1 MHINALVPV
10 PWPLN
15 LIISHPETKRRISDF
30 HGSHITFEVELVI
43 GSLVYNCNYVCN
55 TVLALI
61 KAIRLVFVCEKNL
74 LMVLISPITMTM
86 VHHKSYISMGRN
98 FNNIL
103 KYNVLSSNFGGYLKL
118 LRVI

>member
-30 HGSHITFEVELVI
+30 HGSHITFELVI

-74 LMVLISPITMTM
+74 VMVLISPIAMAM
-86 VHHKSYISMGRN
+86 MRHKSYISMGRN

-103 KYNVLSSNFGGYLKL
+103 KYNVLSSNFDGYLKL
-118 LRVI
+118 LREI